1 MLLPL
6 HNQINNNSVKS
17 NELHRLIQKR
27 GWLIK
32 RQTGSHVIYEKD
44 GKVYPVPNHGSKEV
58 HTGIEKKI
66 KREMGLE

>member
-1 MLLPL
+1 M
-6 HNQINNNSVKS
+6 KS
-17 NELHRLIQKR
+17 NELHRLIKSH

-44 GKVYPVPNHGSKEV
+44 GKIYPVPSHGSKEV
-58 HTGIEKKI
+58 HKGIEKKI